1 VGGVTTKQRIL
12 DPERNLLT
20 RWADWLE
27 NRAPPNLAGRAGLA
41 TTGDQARTYD
51 PNHEPDRPAM

>member
-1 VGGVTTKQRIL
+1 VGGVTIKQRIL

-20 RWADWLE
+20 RWEDWLE
-27 NRAPPNLAGRAGLA
+27 NRAPPNPAGRAGLA

-51 PNHEPDRPAM
+51 PDHEPARPAM